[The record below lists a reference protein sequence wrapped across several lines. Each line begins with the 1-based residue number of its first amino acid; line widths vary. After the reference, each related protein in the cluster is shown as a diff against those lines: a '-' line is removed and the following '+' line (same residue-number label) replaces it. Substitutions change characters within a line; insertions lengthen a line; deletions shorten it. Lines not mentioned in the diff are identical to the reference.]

1 MTVLN
6 QRKRI
11 SAEDN
16 TIVKNIEMT
25 LAENNDI
32 VLKFYKQN
40 YIDELSEEEISTF
53 NISLGEYYKKSYID
67 DSFYT
72 KSELDTKFDSL
83 VGFTVSIVSELPST
97 GENGVMYLV
106 PSADGETGN
115 TYIEYIWVD
124 NKFEKIGDTTTKV
137 NLTDYYTKA
146 QVDTQIST
154 QIQNYHLGP
163 FRDELTNK
171 ADKIHTHEDATI
183 SKSGF
188 MSASDKSKLDSLNE
202 SGDITIDTSLSLTSG
217 NPVSN
222 RVITQALNG
231 KASTDVVS
239 TSLNGLMSKDDKIK
253 LDGIAEGA
261 NKTIVDSSLSSTSTN
276 PVQNKVVNSALNG
289 KANINHNHNS
299 TYSLLDHQHTGLDG
313 KVDIICRSAGEQ
325 SVVGYRKAFRLQI
338 TNQYFDAPVSFEFV
352 QRESRQTARVHII
365 FNSVTSTDPSL
376 RSFTY
381 EGAIEQPI
389 YLYKESASTWV
400 FIFKEQSN
408 YDTVNI
414 RFLPLSSSIKDNC
427 IIIPLNEYLTDLP
440 TDNIQVGSMISAT
453 STRTG
458 YMDRED
464 KIKLDGIDDGANKTI
479 VDSSLSSTSVNPVQ
493 GKIISSALSEKAN
506 VSHTHSI
513 GDIDNL
519 QSALDGKAKVQHNH
533 TFATIIN
540 LQSALD
546 GKANTSHTHND
557 TYYTKDEI
565 NTRLGDIETILN
577 EILGV

>member
-40 YIDELSEEEISTF
+40 YIDELSEEVISTF
-53 NISLGEYYKKSYID
+53 NIPLGEYYKKRYIN

-72 KSELDTKFDSL
+72 KAELDTKFDSL

-137 NLTDYYTKA
+137 NLTDYYTKT

-154 QIQNYHLGP
+154 QLQNYHLGP
-163 FRDELTNK
+163 FRDELVKK

-202 SGDITIDTSLSLTSG
+202 SGNITIDTSLSLTSG

-239 TSLNGLMSKDDKIK
+239 TSLNGLMSKDDKNK
-253 LDGIAEGA
+253 LDTQVYLKNEIDTKLA
-261 NKTIVDSSLSSTSTN
+261 NKSNT
-276 PVQNKVVNSALNG
+276 
-289 KANINHNHNS
+289 NHNHNN
-299 TYSLLDHQHTGLDG
+299 TYSLLTHQHTGLDG

-325 SVVGYRKAFRLQI
+325 SVVGYRKVFRLKI

-352 QRESRQTARVHII
+352 QRKSRQTARVHII
-365 FNSVTSTDPSL
+365 FNSVTSTDPPL
-376 RSFTY
+376 RGFTY
-381 EGAIEQPI
+381 DGAIEMPI

-400 FIFKEQSN
+400 FICKEQSN
-408 YDTVNI
+408 YDAVNI
-414 RFLPLSSSIKDNC
+414 RFLPLSSSIKDSC
-427 IIIPLNEYLTDLP
+427 TITPINEFLSDLP

-458 YMDRED
+458 YMDSSD
-464 KIKLDGIDDGANKTI
+464 KTKLDGIDDGANKTV
-479 VDSSLSSTSVNPVQ
+479 VDSSLSSSSTNPVQ
-493 GKIISSALSEKAN
+493 NN
-506 VSHTHSI
+506 VI
-513 GDIDNL
+513 KG
-519 QSALDGKAKVQHNH
+519 ALDGKANVQHNH
-533 TFATIIN
+533 TFDTVVN
-540 LQSALD
+540 LQSTLNSKSD
-546 GKANTSHTHND
+546 VGHTHND
-557 TYYTKDEI
+557 IYYTKDEI

>member
-16 TIVKNIEMT
+16 TIVKNIEVT

-32 VLKFYKQN
+32 VFKFYKQN

-146 QVDTQIST
+146 QVDNQINTQM
-154 QIQNYHLGP
+154 QNYHLGP

-222 RVITQALNG
+222 RVVTQALNG

-253 LDGIAEGA
+253 LDSIDDGA
-261 NKTIVDSSLSSTSTN
+261 NKTVVDSSLSSSSTN
-276 PVQNKVVNSALNG
+276 PVQNKIVTDALKG
-289 KANINHNHNS
+289 KASSNHNHNN
-299 TYSLLDHQHTGLDG
+299 TYSLLNHQHTGLDG
-313 KVDIICRSAGEQ
+313 KADAVSNSAGQQ
-325 SVVGYRKAFRLQI
+325 SVAGYRKVFRLKI
-338 TNQYFDAPVSFEFV
+338 TKQYFDSPVSFEFV
-352 QRESRQTARVHII
+352 QRNCRQTGRVHII
-365 FNSVTSTDPSL
+365 FNSSANSTDPPL
-376 RSFTY
+376 RNFTY

-389 YLYKESASTWV
+389 YLHKESASTWV
-400 FIFKEQSN
+400 FITKEQST
-408 YDTVNI
+408 YETVNV
-414 RFLPLSSSIKDNC
+414 RFLPLSSNIKNSC
-427 IIIPLNEYLTDLP
+427 TITPINEFLSDLP
-440 TDNIQVGSMISAT
+440 TDDVHVGSMISAT

-458 YMDRED
+458 YMDSSD
-464 KIKLDGIDDGANKTI
+464 KTKLDGIDDGANKTI

-493 GKIISSALSEKAN
+493 SKIINSALNGKAN
-506 VSHTHSI
+506 VSHTHNI
-513 GDIDNL
+513 GDISNL
-519 QSALDGKAKVQHNH
+519 QSALN
-533 TFATIIN
+533 
-540 LQSALD
+540 

-565 NTRLGDIETILN
+565 DTRLGDIETILN

>member
-40 YIDELSEEEISTF
+40 YINELSEEITSTF
-53 NISLGEYYKKSYID
+53 NIPLGEYYKKSYID
-67 DSFYT
+67 NSFYT

-106 PSADGETGN
+106 PSADGEAGN
-115 TYIEYIWVD
+115 IYIEYIWVD

-146 QVDTQIST
+146 QVDTQINT

-171 ADKIHTHEDATI
+171 ADKNHTHGDATI
-183 SKSGF
+183 SRSGF

-231 KASTDVVS
+231 KASTDPVS

-253 LDGIAEGA
+253 LDGIEEQANAYVLPLAEDTVLGGVKLREKLDPSPADTRIGLKLDNGVLSIKGLLSSQIFISPVDDKTQSDFNTDIVNQVKAKANATHTHDVATQTDNGFLSKEDKVKLDGIAEGA
-261 NKTIVDSSLSSTSTN
+261 NKTIVDS
-276 PVQNKVVNSALNG
+276 G
-289 KANINHNHNS
+289 
-299 TYSLLDHQHTGLDG
+299 
-313 KVDIICRSAGEQ
+313 
-325 SVVGYRKAFRLQI
+325 
-338 TNQYFDAPVSFEFV
+338 
-352 QRESRQTARVHII
+352 
-365 FNSVTSTDPSL
+365 
-376 RSFTY
+376 
-381 EGAIEQPI
+381 
-389 YLYKESASTWV
+389 
-400 FIFKEQSN
+400 
-408 YDTVNI
+408 
-414 RFLPLSSSIKDNC
+414 
-427 IIIPLNEYLTDLP
+427 
-440 TDNIQVGSMISAT
+440 
-453 STRTG
+453 
-458 YMDRED
+458 
-464 KIKLDGIDDGANKTI
+464 
-479 VDSSLSSTSVNPVQ
+479 LSSTSVNPVQ
-493 GKIISSALSEKAN
+493 SKIINSALNEKAN

-513 GDIDNL
+513 GDINNL
-519 QSALDGKAKVQHNH
+519 QSV
-533 TFATIIN
+533 
-540 LQSALD
+540 LD
-546 GKANTSHTHND
+546 GKANSSHTHND
-557 TYYTKDEI
+557 IYYTKDEI
-565 NTRLGDIETILN
+565 DTRLGDIETVLN
-577 EILGV
+577 NILGV

>member
-253 LDGIAEGA
+253 LDGITEGA

-408 YDTVNI
+408 YDAVNI

>member
-137 NLTDYYTKA
+137 NLTDYYTKV

-202 SGDITIDTSLSLTSG
+202 SGNITIDTSLSLTSG

-253 LDGIAEGA
+253 LDSIDDGA
-261 NKTIVDSSLSSTSTN
+261 NKTVVDSSLSSSSTN
-276 PVQNKVVNSALNG
+276 PVQNKIVTDALNG
-289 KANINHNHNS
+289 KAKVQHNHTFATIVNLQS
-299 TYSLLDHQHTGLDG
+299 TLNNKSDVGHTHD
-313 KVDIICRSAGEQ
+313 VVTQ
-325 SVVGYRKAFRLQI
+325 S
-338 TNQYFDAPVSFEFV
+338 
-352 QRESRQTARVHII
+352 
-365 FNSVTSTDPSL
+365 
-376 RSFTY
+376 
-381 EGAIEQPI
+381 
-389 YLYKESASTWV
+389 
-400 FIFKEQSN
+400 SN
-408 YDTVNI
+408 G
-414 RFLPLSSSIKDNC
+414 FLSK
-427 IIIPLNEYLTDLP
+427 
-440 TDNIQVGSMISAT
+440 
-453 STRTG
+453 
-458 YMDRED
+458 ED
-464 KIKLDGIDDGANKTI
+464 KVKLDGIADGANKTI

-493 GKIISSALSEKAN
+493 SKIINSALNEKAN

-513 GDIDNL
+513 GDID
-519 QSALDGKAKVQHNH
+519 
-533 TFATIIN
+533 N

>member
-72 KSELDTKFDSL
+72 KAELDTKFDSL

-137 NLTDYYTKA
+137 NLTDYYTKT
-146 QVDTQIST
+146 QVDAQIST
-154 QIQNYHLGP
+154 QLQNYHLGP

-231 KASTDVVS
+231 KASTDAVS
-239 TSLNGLMSKDDKIK
+239 TSLNGLMSKDDKIKLDGIDDGANKTVVDSSLSSSSINPVQNKVVKDALDGKANVQHNHTFATIVNLQSALNGKADTSHTHDVATQNTNGFLSKEDKVK

-261 NKTIVDSSLSSTSTN
+261 NKTIVDSSLSSTSVN
-276 PVQNKVVNSALNG
+276 PVQSKIINSALN
-289 KANINHNHNS
+289 
-299 TYSLLDHQHTGLDG
+299 
-313 KVDIICRSAGEQ
+313 
-325 SVVGYRKAFRLQI
+325 
-338 TNQYFDAPVSFEFV
+338 
-352 QRESRQTARVHII
+352 
-365 FNSVTSTDPSL
+365 
-376 RSFTY
+376 
-381 EGAIEQPI
+381 
-389 YLYKESASTWV
+389 
-400 FIFKEQSN
+400 
-408 YDTVNI
+408 
-414 RFLPLSSSIKDNC
+414 
-427 IIIPLNEYLTDLP
+427 
-440 TDNIQVGSMISAT
+440 
-453 STRTG
+453 
-458 YMDRED
+458 
-464 KIKLDGIDDGANKTI
+464 
-479 VDSSLSSTSVNPVQ
+479 
-493 GKIISSALSEKAN
+493 EKAN
-506 VSHTHSI
+506 VSHTHNI
-513 GDIDNL
+513 GDISNL
-519 QSALDGKAKVQHNH
+519 QSVLN
-533 TFATIIN
+533 
-540 LQSALD
+540 

>member
-40 YIDELSEEEISTF
+40 YINELSEEVISTF
-53 NISLGEYYKKSYID
+53 NIPLGEYYKKSYID

-72 KSELDTKFDSL
+72 KTELDTKFDSL

-137 NLTDYYTKA
+137 NLTDYYTKT
-146 QVDTQIST
+146 QVDNQINTQM
-154 QIQNYHLGP
+154 QNYHLGP
-163 FRDELTNK
+163 FRDELSKK

-202 SGDITIDTSLSLTSG
+202 SGNITIDTSLSLTSG

-222 RVITQALNG
+222 RVITQALNS
-231 KASTDVVS
+231 KASTDAVS

-253 LDGIAEGA
+253 LDGIDDGA
-261 NKTIVDSSLSSTSTN
+261 NKTVVDSSLSSSSIN
-276 PVQNKVVNSALNG
+276 PVQNKVVKDALDGKANVQHNHTFATIVNLQSALNG
-289 KANINHNHNS
+289 KADTS
-299 TYSLLDHQHTGLDG
+299 HTHD
-313 KVDIICRSAGEQ
+313 VATQ
-325 SVVGYRKAFRLQI
+325 N
-338 TNQYFDAPVSFEFV
+338 TN
-352 QRESRQTARVHII
+352 
-365 FNSVTSTDPSL
+365 
-376 RSFTY
+376 
-381 EGAIEQPI
+381 G
-389 YLYKESASTWV
+389 
-400 FIFKEQSN
+400 
-408 YDTVNI
+408 
-414 RFLPLSSSIKDNC
+414 FLSK
-427 IIIPLNEYLTDLP
+427 
-440 TDNIQVGSMISAT
+440 
-453 STRTG
+453 
-458 YMDRED
+458 ED
-464 KIKLDGIDDGANKTI
+464 KVKLDGIADGANKTI

-493 GKIISSALSEKAN
+493 SKIINSALNEKAN
-506 VSHTHSI
+506 VSHTHNI
-513 GDIDNL
+513 GDISNL
-519 QSALDGKAKVQHNH
+519 QSVLN
-533 TFATIIN
+533 
-540 LQSALD
+540 

>member
-325 SVVGYRKAFRLQI
+325 SVVGYRKVFRLKI

-352 QRESRQTARVHII
+352 QRKSRQTARVHII

-519 QSALDGKAKVQHNH
+519 QSALDGKA
-533 TFATIIN
+533 
-540 LQSALD
+540 
-546 GKANTSHTHND
+546 NTSHTHND

>member
-1 MTVLN
+1 MTILN

-72 KSELDTKFDSL
+72 KAELDTKFDSL

-124 NKFEKIGDTTTKV
+124 NKFERIGDTTTKV
-137 NLTDYYTKA
+137 NLTDYYTKT
-146 QVDTQIST
+146 QVDAQINT

-253 LDGIAEGA
+253 LDGIDDGA
-261 NKTIVDSSLSSTSTN
+261 NKTVVDSSLSSSSIN
-276 PVQNKVVNSALNG
+276 PVQNKVVKDALDGKANVQHNHTFATIVNLQSALNG
-289 KANINHNHNS
+289 KADTS
-299 TYSLLDHQHTGLDG
+299 HTHD
-313 KVDIICRSAGEQ
+313 VATQ
-325 SVVGYRKAFRLQI
+325 N
-338 TNQYFDAPVSFEFV
+338 TN
-352 QRESRQTARVHII
+352 
-365 FNSVTSTDPSL
+365 
-376 RSFTY
+376 
-381 EGAIEQPI
+381 G
-389 YLYKESASTWV
+389 
-400 FIFKEQSN
+400 
-408 YDTVNI
+408 
-414 RFLPLSSSIKDNC
+414 FLSK
-427 IIIPLNEYLTDLP
+427 
-440 TDNIQVGSMISAT
+440 
-453 STRTG
+453 
-458 YMDRED
+458 ED
-464 KIKLDGIDDGANKTI
+464 KVKLDGIAEGANKTI

-493 GKIISSALSEKAN
+493 SKIINSALNEKAN
-506 VSHTHSI
+506 VSHTHNI
-513 GDIDNL
+513 GDISNL
-519 QSALDGKAKVQHNH
+519 QSVLN
-533 TFATIIN
+533 
-540 LQSALD
+540 

>member
-72 KSELDTKFDSL
+72 KAELDTKFDSL

-137 NLTDYYTKA
+137 NLTDYYTKT

-253 LDGIAEGA
+253 LDGIADGA
-261 NKTIVDSSLSSTSTN
+261 NKIIVDSDLSSTSVN
-276 PVQNKVVNSALNG
+276 PVQNKIINSALDE
-289 KANINHNHNS
+289 KANTNHNHDNR
-299 TYSLLDHQHTGLDG
+299 YSLLAHQHAGLDG
-313 KVDIICRSAGEQ
+313 KMDIVCMGAGEQ
-325 SVVGYRKAFRLQI
+325 STAGYRKVFKIKINQ
-338 TNQYFDAPVSFEFV
+338 QYFDSPITFEFR
-352 QRESRQTARVHII
+352 QRHSNQTGRVHIA
-365 FNSVTSTDPSL
+365 FDSVKGSIDPSL
-376 RSFTY
+376 KTFTF
-381 EGAIEQPI
+381 EGIISQPI
-389 YLYKESASTWV
+389 YLYKESASIWV
-400 FIFKEQSN
+400 FIIKEQST
-408 YDTVNI
+408 YEVVSI
-414 RFLPLSSSIKDNC
+414 RFLPLSENIQSGCTIT
-427 IIIPLNEYLTDLP
+427 PMNEFLVDLP
-440 TDNIQVGSMISAT
+440 TDDIVVGSMISAT
-453 STRTG
+453 STQTG
-458 YMDRED
+458 YMDRMD
-464 KIKLDGIDDGANKTI
+464 KIKLDGIDDGANKTV

-493 GKIISSALSEKAN
+493 GKIISSALNEKAN
-506 VSHTHSI
+506 VSHTHNI
-513 GDIDNL
+513 GDISNL
-519 QSALDGKAKVQHNH
+519 QSVLN
-533 TFATIIN
+533 
-540 LQSALD
+540 

-557 TYYTKDEI
+557 IYYTKDEI

>member
-1 MTVLN
+1 MTILN

-53 NISLGEYYKKSYID
+53 NIPLGEYYKKSYID

-97 GENGVMYLV
+97 GENGVMYLA

-137 NLTDYYTKA
+137 NLTDYYTKT
-146 QVDTQIST
+146 QVDAQIST
-154 QIQNYHLGP
+154 QLQNYHLGP
-163 FRDELTNK
+163 FRDELNKK

-231 KASTDVVS
+231 KASTDAVS
-239 TSLNGLMSKDDKIK
+239 TSLNGLMSKDDKIKLDGIDDGANKTVVDSSLSSSSINPVQNKVVKDALDGKANVQHNHTFATVINLQSALNGKADTSHTHDVATQNTNGFLSKEDKVK

-261 NKTIVDSSLSSTSTN
+261 NKTIVDSSLSSTSVN
-276 PVQNKVVNSALNG
+276 PVQSKIINSALN
-289 KANINHNHNS
+289 
-299 TYSLLDHQHTGLDG
+299 
-313 KVDIICRSAGEQ
+313 
-325 SVVGYRKAFRLQI
+325 
-338 TNQYFDAPVSFEFV
+338 
-352 QRESRQTARVHII
+352 
-365 FNSVTSTDPSL
+365 
-376 RSFTY
+376 
-381 EGAIEQPI
+381 
-389 YLYKESASTWV
+389 
-400 FIFKEQSN
+400 
-408 YDTVNI
+408 
-414 RFLPLSSSIKDNC
+414 
-427 IIIPLNEYLTDLP
+427 
-440 TDNIQVGSMISAT
+440 
-453 STRTG
+453 
-458 YMDRED
+458 
-464 KIKLDGIDDGANKTI
+464 
-479 VDSSLSSTSVNPVQ
+479 
-493 GKIISSALSEKAN
+493 EKAN
-506 VSHTHSI
+506 VSHTHNI
-513 GDIDNL
+513 GDID
-519 QSALDGKAKVQHNH
+519 
-533 TFATIIN
+533 N

>member
-253 LDGIAEGA
+253 LDGITEGA

-313 KVDIICRSAGEQ
+313 KVDIICRGAGEQ

-352 QRESRQTARVHII
+352 QRKSRQTARVHII

-519 QSALDGKAKVQHNH
+519 QSALDGKA
-533 TFATIIN
+533 
-540 LQSALD
+540 
-546 GKANTSHTHND
+546 NTSHTHND

>member
-231 KASTDVVS
+231 KASTDAVS

-253 LDGIAEGA
+253 LDGIEEQA
-261 NKTIVDSSLSSTSTN
+261 NKTIVDSSLSNSSTN
-276 PVQNKVVNSALNG
+276 PVQNKVVNTALNG
-289 KANINHNHNS
+289 KANTN
-299 TYSLLDHQHTGLDG
+299 HQHTGLND

-325 SVVGYRKAFRLQI
+325 STAGYRKAFRLQI
-338 TNQYFDAPVSFEFV
+338 TNQYFDSPVSFEFV
-352 QRESRQTARVHII
+352 QRKSRQTARVHII

-376 RSFTY
+376 RAFTY
-381 EGAIEQPI
+381 DGAIEMPI

-427 IIIPLNEYLTDLP
+427 TIIPLNEYLADLP

-458 YMDRED
+458 YMDSRD

>member
-253 LDGIAEGA
+253 LDGITEGA

-325 SVVGYRKAFRLQI
+325 SVVGYRKVFRLKI

-352 QRESRQTARVHII
+352 QRKSRQTARVHII

-519 QSALDGKAKVQHNH
+519 QSALDGKA
-533 TFATIIN
+533 
-540 LQSALD
+540 
-546 GKANTSHTHND
+546 NTSHTHND

-565 NTRLGDIETILN
+565 NTRLGDIEAILN

>member
-137 NLTDYYTKA
+137 NLTDYYTKT
-146 QVDTQIST
+146 QVDAQINT

-253 LDGIAEGA
+253 LDGITEGA

-352 QRESRQTARVHII
+352 QRKSRQTARVHII

-519 QSALDGKAKVQHNH
+519 QSALDGKA
-533 TFATIIN
+533 
-540 LQSALD
+540 
-546 GKANTSHTHND
+546 NTSHTHND

>member
-1 MTVLN
+1 MTILN

-72 KSELDTKFDSL
+72 KAELDTKFDSL

-137 NLTDYYTKA
+137 NLTDYYTKT

-154 QIQNYHLGP
+154 QLQNYHLGV

-171 ADKIHTHEDATI
+171 ADKTHTHGDATI

-202 SGDITIDTSLSLTSG
+202 SGNITIDTSLSLTSG

-231 KASTDVVS
+231 KASTDAVS
-239 TSLNGLMSKDDKIK
+239 TSLNGLMSKDDKIKLDGIEEQANAYVLPFAEDNVLGGVKLRDKLDPSPADARVGLELESGVLSIKGLLASQIFISPSPSDNKTQFDFNTDISNKIKTKANATHTHDVATQNINGFLSKEDKVK

-261 NKTIVDSSLSSTSTN
+261 NKTIVDSSLSSTSVN
-276 PVQNKVVNSALNG
+276 PVQSKIINSALNE
-289 KANINHNHNS
+289 KANI
-299 TYSLLDHQHTGLDG
+299 
-313 KVDIICRSAGEQ
+313 
-325 SVVGYRKAFRLQI
+325 
-338 TNQYFDAPVSFEFV
+338 
-352 QRESRQTARVHII
+352 
-365 FNSVTSTDPSL
+365 
-376 RSFTY
+376 
-381 EGAIEQPI
+381 
-389 YLYKESASTWV
+389 
-400 FIFKEQSN
+400 
-408 YDTVNI
+408 
-414 RFLPLSSSIKDNC
+414 
-427 IIIPLNEYLTDLP
+427 
-440 TDNIQVGSMISAT
+440 
-453 STRTG
+453 
-458 YMDRED
+458 
-464 KIKLDGIDDGANKTI
+464 
-479 VDSSLSSTSVNPVQ
+479 
-493 GKIISSALSEKAN
+493 
-506 VSHTHSI
+506 
-513 GDIDNL
+513 
-519 QSALDGKAKVQHNH
+519 
-533 TFATIIN
+533 
-540 LQSALD
+540 
-546 GKANTSHTHND
+546 SHTHNIEDISNLQSTLNRKANTTHTHSD
-557 TYYTKDEI
+557 TYYTKNEI
-565 NTRLGDIETILN
+565 DTRLGDIETILN

>member
-1 MTVLN
+1 MTILN

-53 NISLGEYYKKSYID
+53 HISLGEYYKKSYID

-124 NKFEKIGDTTTKV
+124 NKFERIGDTTTKV
-137 NLTDYYTKA
+137 NLTDYYTKT
-146 QVDTQIST
+146 QVDAQIST
-154 QIQNYHLGP
+154 QLQNYHLGP

-231 KASTDVVS
+231 KASTDAVS

-253 LDGIAEGA
+253 LDGIADGA
-261 NKTIVDSSLSSTSTN
+261 NKIIVDSDLSSTSVN
-276 PVQNKVVNSALNG
+276 PVQNKIINSALDE
-289 KANINHNHNS
+289 KANTNHNHDNR
-299 TYSLLDHQHTGLDG
+299 YSLLAHQHAGLDG
-313 KVDIICRSAGEQ
+313 KIDIVCGGAGEQ
-325 SVVGYRKAFRLQI
+325 STAGYRTVFKIKINQ
-338 TNQYFDAPVSFEFV
+338 QYFDSPITFEFR
-352 QRESRQTARVHII
+352 QRHSNQTGRVHIA
-365 FNSVTSTDPSL
+365 FNSVKGSIDPSL
-376 RSFTY
+376 KTFTF
-381 EGAIEQPI
+381 EGIISQPI

-400 FIFKEQSN
+400 FIIKEQST
-408 YDTVNI
+408 YEVVSI
-414 RFLPLSSSIKDNC
+414 RFLPLSENMKSGCTIT
-427 IIIPLNEYLTDLP
+427 PMNEFLADLP
-440 TDNIQVGSMISAT
+440 TDDIVVGSMISAT
-453 STRTG
+453 STQTG
-458 YMDRED
+458 YMDRMD
-464 KIKLDGIDDGANKTI
+464 KIKLDGIDDGANKTV

-493 GKIISSALSEKAN
+493 GKIISSALNEKAN
-506 VSHTHSI
+506 VSHTHNI
-513 GDIDNL
+513 EDISNL
-519 QSALDGKAKVQHNH
+519 QSVLNE
-533 TFATIIN
+533 
-540 LQSALD
+540 
-546 GKANTSHTHND
+546 KANTSHTHND

-565 NTRLGDIETILN
+565 NARLGDIETILN

>member
-72 KSELDTKFDSL
+72 KTELDTKFDSL

-137 NLTDYYTKA
+137 NLTDYYTKT

-154 QIQNYHLGP
+154 QLQNYHLGP
-163 FRDELTNK
+163 FRDELVKK

-202 SGDITIDTSLSLTSG
+202 SGNITIDTSLSLTSG

-231 KASTDVVS
+231 KASTDAVS

-253 LDGIAEGA
+253 LDGIDDGA
-261 NKTIVDSSLSSTSTN
+261 NKTVVDSSLSSSSIN
-276 PVQNKVVNSALNG
+276 PVQNKVVKDALGGKANVQHNHTFATIVNLQSALNG
-289 KANINHNHNS
+289 KADTS
-299 TYSLLDHQHTGLDG
+299 HTHD
-313 KVDIICRSAGEQ
+313 VATQ
-325 SVVGYRKAFRLQI
+325 N
-338 TNQYFDAPVSFEFV
+338 TN
-352 QRESRQTARVHII
+352 
-365 FNSVTSTDPSL
+365 
-376 RSFTY
+376 
-381 EGAIEQPI
+381 G
-389 YLYKESASTWV
+389 
-400 FIFKEQSN
+400 
-408 YDTVNI
+408 
-414 RFLPLSSSIKDNC
+414 FLSK
-427 IIIPLNEYLTDLP
+427 
-440 TDNIQVGSMISAT
+440 
-453 STRTG
+453 
-458 YMDRED
+458 ED
-464 KIKLDGIDDGANKTI
+464 KVKLDGIADGANKTI

-493 GKIISSALSEKAN
+493 SKIINSALNEKAN
-506 VSHTHSI
+506 VSHTHNI
-513 GDIDNL
+513 GDISNL
-519 QSALDGKAKVQHNH
+519 QSVLN
-533 TFATIIN
+533 
-540 LQSALD
+540 

-577 EILGV
+577 DILGV

>member
-253 LDGIAEGA
+253 LDGITEGA

-325 SVVGYRKAFRLQI
+325 SVVGYRKVFRLKI

-352 QRESRQTARVHII
+352 QRKSRQTARVHII

-519 QSALDGKAKVQHNH
+519 QSALDGKA
-533 TFATIIN
+533 
-540 LQSALD
+540 
-546 GKANTSHTHND
+546 NTSHTHND

>member
-40 YIDELSEEEISTF
+40 YINELSEETTSTF

-106 PSADGETGN
+106 PSTDGETGN
-115 TYIEYIWVD
+115 VYIEYIWVD

-137 NLTDYYTKA
+137 NLTDYYTKT

-163 FRDELTNK
+163 FRDELTKK
-171 ADKIHTHEDATI
+171 ADKNHTHEDATI

-222 RVITQALNG
+222 KVITQALNG
-231 KASTDVVS
+231 KASIDPVS
-239 TSLNGLMSKDDKIK
+239 TTLNGLMSKDDKIK
-253 LDGIAEGA
+253 LDGIEEQANAYVLPLAENTVLGGVKLRETMDPA
-261 NKTIVDSSLSSTSTN
+261 PADRRVGLKLDNGVLSIKGLLASEVFVSPSRLDNKT
-276 PVQNKVVNSALNG
+276 
-289 KANINHNHNS
+289 
-299 TYSLLDHQHTGLDG
+299 
-313 KVDIICRSAGEQ
+313 Q
-325 SVVGYRKAFRLQI
+325 SDFNTDV
-338 TNQYFDAPVSFEFV
+338 TNQ
-352 QRESRQTARVHII
+352 
-365 FNSVTSTDPSL
+365 
-376 RSFTY
+376 
-381 EGAIEQPI
+381 
-389 YLYKESASTWV
+389 
-400 FIFKEQSN
+400 
-408 YDTVNI
+408 
-414 RFLPLSSSIKDNC
+414 IKTKAD
-427 IIIPLNEYLTDLP
+427 ISHTHDVATQ
-440 TDNIQVGSMISAT
+440 TDNGFLSK
-453 STRTG
+453 
-458 YMDRED
+458 ED
-464 KIKLDGIDDGANKTI
+464 KTKLDGIADGANKII
-479 VDSSLSSTSVNPVQ
+479 VDSGLSSTSVNPVQ
-493 GKIISSALSEKAN
+493 SKIINSALNGKAN

-513 GDIDNL
+513 GDINNL
-519 QSALDGKAKVQHNH
+519 QSV
-533 TFATIIN
+533 
-540 LQSALD
+540 LD
-546 GKANTSHTHND
+546 GKANSSHTHND

-565 NTRLGDIETILN
+565 DTRFGDIETILN
-577 EILGV
+577 NILGV

>member
-32 VLKFYKQN
+32 VFKFYKQN

-202 SGDITIDTSLSLTSG
+202 SGNITIDTSLSLTSG

-231 KASTDVVS
+231 KASTDAVS

-253 LDGIAEGA
+253 LDGIEEQANAYVLPFAEDTVLGGVKLRERLDPA
-261 NKTIVDSSLSSTSTN
+261 PRDTRVGLQLENGVLSIKGLLASQIFISPSSLDDKTQSDFNTDIS
-276 PVQNKVVNSALNG
+276 NKIKT
-289 KANINHNHNS
+289 KANA
-299 TYSLLDHQHTGLDG
+299 THTHD
-313 KVDIICRSAGEQ
+313 VATQ
-325 SVVGYRKAFRLQI
+325 N
-338 TNQYFDAPVSFEFV
+338 TN
-352 QRESRQTARVHII
+352 
-365 FNSVTSTDPSL
+365 
-376 RSFTY
+376 
-381 EGAIEQPI
+381 G
-389 YLYKESASTWV
+389 
-400 FIFKEQSN
+400 
-408 YDTVNI
+408 
-414 RFLPLSSSIKDNC
+414 FLSK
-427 IIIPLNEYLTDLP
+427 
-440 TDNIQVGSMISAT
+440 
-453 STRTG
+453 
-458 YMDRED
+458 ED
-464 KIKLDGIDDGANKTI
+464 KVKLDGIEEQANAYVLPFAEDNVLGGVKLRDKLDPTPADTRVGLELDNGVLSIKGLLASQIFISPSPLDNKTQSDFNTDISNQIKTKANATHTHDVATQNTNGFLSKEDKVKLDGIADGANKTI

-493 GKIISSALSEKAN
+493 SKIINSALNEKAN
-506 VSHTHSI
+506 VSHTHNI
-513 GDIDNL
+513 GDISNL
-519 QSALDGKAKVQHNH
+519 QSVLN
-533 TFATIIN
+533 
-540 LQSALD
+540 

-565 NTRLGDIETILN
+565 NTQLGDIKTILN

>member
-146 QVDTQIST
+146 QVDAQIST

-231 KASTDVVS
+231 KASIDVVS

-253 LDGIAEGA
+253 LDGIDDGA
-261 NKTIVDSSLSSTSTN
+261 NKTVVDSSLSSSSIN
-276 PVQNKVVNSALNG
+276 PVQNKVVKNALDGKANVQHNHTFATIVNLQSALNG
-289 KANINHNHNS
+289 KADTS
-299 TYSLLDHQHTGLDG
+299 HTHD
-313 KVDIICRSAGEQ
+313 VATQ
-325 SVVGYRKAFRLQI
+325 N
-338 TNQYFDAPVSFEFV
+338 TN
-352 QRESRQTARVHII
+352 
-365 FNSVTSTDPSL
+365 
-376 RSFTY
+376 
-381 EGAIEQPI
+381 G
-389 YLYKESASTWV
+389 
-400 FIFKEQSN
+400 
-408 YDTVNI
+408 
-414 RFLPLSSSIKDNC
+414 FLSK
-427 IIIPLNEYLTDLP
+427 
-440 TDNIQVGSMISAT
+440 
-453 STRTG
+453 
-458 YMDRED
+458 ED
-464 KIKLDGIDDGANKTI
+464 KVKLDGIAEGANKTI

-493 GKIISSALSEKAN
+493 SKIINSALNEKAN
-506 VSHTHSI
+506 VSHTHNI
-513 GDIDNL
+513 GDI
-519 QSALDGKAKVQHNH
+519 S
-533 TFATIIN
+533 N